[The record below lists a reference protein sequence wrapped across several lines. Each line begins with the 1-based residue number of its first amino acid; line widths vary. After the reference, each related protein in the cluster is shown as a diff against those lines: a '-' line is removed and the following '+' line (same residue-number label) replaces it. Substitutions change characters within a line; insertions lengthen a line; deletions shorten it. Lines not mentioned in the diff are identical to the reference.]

1 MSEIEPISN
10 EELVSKL
17 RHPGIIWLYSVL
29 GLILL
34 GAVACRASDTSA
46 SGAARGRPMGSNWEI
61 GDPITGYYQ
70 GPGGGDGQF
79 ESMTPG
85 VAARL
90 NDEGFN
96 LVWCQDE
103 DDLDAA
109 HAQGHRALFFP
120 PELGD
125 QGAIPGYLDD
135 PARRAGLDAMIE
147 RVKNHPAMYAYY
159 LGDEIFGGEFQAC
172 GRLVAYIRERDPNHM
187 ALINLFP
194 TYAGASQLGISGP
207 GHPNDTETAYREYLR
222 QFVDVVKPDLI
233 SYDHYNLYT
242 EGAIDEEG
250 ADLHAGNTYFMNL
263 ALAREAALYG
273 GIPFVNVVQ
282 ACSVAPTHRI
292 PNGADGRFLAYTT
305 LAYGGQGLFQFVY
318 IATSD
323 PAFKGGVVNVNGTLT
338 PLGQALQKIHPEF
351 VAVGLEVQPL
361 TSLAA
366 YHLGAVP
373 SGAVGLPADAEFT
386 VDPPVSAKRE
396 RGILLGYFGANDNPT
411 HVLAVN
417 LDYTRAITTTVI
429 APELLE
435 VFNATSRTWSAASG
449 GSRAQVSLL
458 RGGGKL
464 MRLAGLQE

>member
-1 MSEIEPISN
+1 
-10 EELVSKL
+10 LW
-17 RHPGIIWLYSVL
+17 GVL
-29 GLILL
+29 GCVLL
-34 GAVACRASDTSA
+34 AGTPAWGQPA
-46 SGAARGRPMGSNWEI
+46 GSNWQI
-61 GDPITGYYQ
+61 GDPICGYYQ
-70 GPGGGDGQF
+70 GPGGGGQF
-79 ESMTPG
+79 GRLTP
-85 VAARL
+85 ANATKL
-90 NDEGFN
+90 ANLGFN
-96 LVWCQDE
+96 LVWGERPSDW
-103 DDLDAA
+103 DAA
-109 HAQGHRALFFP
+109 HAQGLRVLAW
-120 PELGD
+120 
-125 QGAIPGYLDD
+125 ISGYLDD
-135 PARRAGLDAMIE
+135 PSSLDDHRLSGVNANIDNAK
-147 RVKNHPAMYAYY
+147 VHPAMYAYY
-159 LGDEIFGGEFQAC
+159 LADEPSAAKFPAL
-172 GRLVAYIRERDPNHM
+172 GRLVAHIRERDPNHM

-194 TYAGASQLGISGP
+194 TYASAVALGTSG
-207 GHPNDTETAYREYLR
+207 DTETAYREYLR

-242 EGAIDEEG
+242 DDEEG
-250 ADLHAGNTYFMNL
+250 ANLHAGNTYFMNL

-282 ACSVAPTHRI
+282 ACSVGSSHRI
-292 PNGADGRFLAYTT
+292 PNGAEGRFLAYTT
-305 LAYGGQGLFQFVY
+305 LAYGGQGLFQFVH

-338 PLGQALQKIHPEF
+338 PLGQALQEIHPEF

-386 VDPPVSAKRE
+386 VDPPVSAKQE

-417 LDYTRAITTTVI
+417 LDYTRAVTTTVI
-429 APELLE
+429 GPELLE